1 MKKLAFIAGAIA
13 FVSSALVSVTALAT
27 SGGYLAGGPDIYQ
40 VRNVTTNTAYSS
52 SASVACNETVKYSVK
67 LSNTEYG
74 LISNIN
80 VKAPLTGTMTA
91 SGTNAASE
99 TVSTSGTVTVT
110 PAAGSFSY
118 IAGSTQLYDVNGNLI
133 KALPDGI
140 TAGGVNVGNLNGS
153 TREFVQFQAKLTC
166 ETPKK
171 ITVCELATKK
181 IITIDEKDFD
191 AAKHSTDLN
200 KCKEV
205 PPTKITVC
213 EISTKK
219 IITIYE
225 KDFDAS
231 KHTKDLSKCKEV
243 PPKKITVCELSTKK
257 IVTINESDFDASKH
271 SKDLSKCKEEVKKIK
286 VCELATKKIVT
297 INEKDFDDSKY
308 SKDLNDCK
316 ETPVPGKIQ
325 VCELDTKTVIT
336 INEDDFDA
344 ETHSKDLNDCAQVLG
359 EETPEVIPATGST
372 GVLVQALGLSSLVGA
387 SVAYA
392 RSRKLL
398 G

>member
-13 FVSSALVSVTALAT
+13 FVSSAVVSVTALAT

-40 VRNVTTNTAYSS
+40 VRNTTTNTAYSS

-74 LISNIN
+74 LISLVN
-80 VKAPLTGTMTA
+80 VKAPLNGTMTA
-91 SGTNAASE
+91 SGTNAANE
-99 TVSTSGTVTVT
+99 TVSTTGTVSVT
-110 PAAGSFSY
+110 PAAGSFGY
-118 IAGSTQLYDVNGNLI
+118 IAGSTQLLSASGSLI
-133 KALPDGI
+133 KTLPDGI
-140 TAGGVNVGNLNGS
+140 TTGNINVGNLNGS
-153 TREFVQFQAKLTC
+153 TIEFVQFQAKLTC
-166 ETPKK
+166 EVPPVK

-191 AAKHSTDLN
+191 ASKHTKDLN

-213 EISTKK
+213 ELATKK

-231 KHTKDLSKCKEV
+231 KHSKDLSKCKEV
-243 PPKKITVCELSTKK
+243 PPVKIQVCEISTKT
-257 IVTINESDFDASKH
+257 IITINEKDFDASKH
-271 SKDLSKCKEEVKKIK
+271 SK
-286 VCELATKKIVT
+286 
-297 INEKDFDDSKY
+297 N
-308 SKDLNDCK
+308 LNDCVVV
-316 ETPVPGKIQ
+316 VPGKIQ
-325 VCELDTKTVIT
+325 VCEVSTKTVIM
-336 INEDDFDA
+336 INENDFDSA
-344 ETHSKDLNDCAQVLG
+344 KHSKNLNDCAHVLA
-359 EETPEVIPATGST
+359 EETPAELPATGPE
-372 GVLVQALGLSSLVGA
+372 GILVQILGASSLAGSIA
-387 SVAYA
+387 AYV

>member
-1 MKKLAFIAGAIA
+1 MKKRAFIAGAFA
-13 FVSSALVSVTALAT
+13 FVASLFVGASAFAT
-27 SGGYLAGGPDIYQ
+27 SAGYLAGGPDIYQ

-52 SASVACNETVKYSVK
+52 SASVACNETVKYSMK

-74 LISNIN
+74 LISNIT
-80 VKAPLTGTMTA
+80 VKAPLTGTATA
-91 SGTNAASE
+91 SGTNSANE
-99 TVSTSGTVTVT
+99 TVSTSGTVAVT
-110 PAAGSFSY
+110 AAAGSFAY
-118 IAGSTQLYDVNGNLI
+118 VAGSTQLYDVNGNLI
-133 KALPDGI
+133 KSLPDGI

-191 AAKHSTDLN
+191 ASKYSKDLS

-213 EISTKK
+213 ELATKK
-219 IITIYE
+219 IVTIDE
-225 KDFDAS
+225 KDFDANKYS
-231 KHTKDLSKCKEV
+231 KDLSKCKEV
-243 PPKKITVCELSTKK
+243 PPKKIVVCELSTKK
-257 IVTINESDFDASKH
+257 IVTINESDFNAD
-271 SKDLSKCKEEVKKIK
+271 
-286 VCELATKKIVT
+286 
-297 INEKDFDDSKY
+297 KY

-325 VCELDTKTVIT
+325 VCELSSKTVVT
-336 INEDDFDA
+336 INENDFDDSKY
-344 ETHSKDLNDCAQVLG
+344 SKDLNDCAQVLPA
-359 EETPEVIPATGST
+359 ETPEVIPATGT
-372 GVLVQALGLSSLVGA
+372 AGVVAQIIGASSLAGA
-387 SVAYA
+387 IAAFV